1 MANFPQRHPLAA
13 LLLLLALLPAL
24 IGGSLTHTC
33 GCRGL
38 VYVGGCACYAEEDA
52 ATRADNALG
61 TSEGACTGELAGART
76 SSCSCTASAP
86 DSRDSDASAPDSP
99 FPGSSLCSSLG
110 SSLGSLTASGAPSDA
125 SSSHGAEGFGL
136 SDHHGHS
143 CDSLALEMEYPSLL
157 RDLPTPPD
165 AALSPEPFRL
175 PICALASLKEPLV
188 QRPPCFRA
196 AGADL
201 VLPLL
206 L

>member
-61 TSEGACTGELAGART
+61 TSEGACMGELAGART

-86 DSRDSDASAPDSP
+86 DSRDSDTSAPDSP

-110 SSLGSLTASGAPSDA
+110 SLTAPGAPPDA

-143 CDSLALEMEYPSLL
+143 CDSLALEMEHPSLL
-157 RDLPTPPD
+157 RDLPSPPV
-165 AALSPEPFRL
+165 AALSSEPAL
-175 PICALASLKEPLV
+175 PLNCSLAALKEPLV
-188 QRPPCFRA
+188 QQPPCFRA

>member
-38 VYVGGCACYAEEDA
+38 VYVGGCACYADEDA
-52 ATRADNALG
+52 ATQAGSARGA
-61 TSEGACTGELAGART
+61 SEGACTGALAGTRA
-76 SSCSCTASAP
+76 SSFSCAAAAP
-86 DSRDSDASAPDSP
+86 DCRAADASASDSS

-110 SSLGSLTASGAPSDA
+110 SLIAPGDPCDPSDV

-143 CDSLALEMEYPSLL
+143 CDSLALEMEHPSLL
-157 RDLPTPPD
+157 RDLPSPPV
-165 AALSPEPFRL
+165 AALSSEPNWL
-175 PICALASLKEPLV
+175 PICALAALKEPTA
-188 QRPPCFRA
+188 QRPPCPRT

>member
-76 SSCSCTASAP
+76 SSCSCTAATP
-86 DSRDSDASAPDSP
+86 DCRAADASASDSP
-99 FPGSSLCSSLG
+99 FPGSSL
-110 SSLGSLTASGAPSDA
+110 GSLTAPGAPSDA

-188 QRPPCFRA
+188 QRPPCSRA

>member
-38 VYVGGCACYAEEDA
+38 VYVGGCACYADEDEASRVGSSRGAAAEARSEAVAGA
-52 ATRADNALG
+52 ATS
-61 TSEGACTGELAGART
+61 T
-76 SSCSCTASAP
+76 CSCAAAEFSYRGT
-86 DSRDSDASAPDSP
+86 DASASDLPGALAHSSP
-99 FPGSSLCSSLG
+99 CSPL
-110 SSLGSLTASGAPSDA
+110 APCAPSDA
-125 SSSHGAEGFGL
+125 SSGYGAEGFGL

-157 RDLPTPPD
+157 RDLPVPPD
-165 AALSPEPFRL
+165 AALSSESVRL
-175 PICALASLKEPLV
+175 PICALATLKEPMV
-188 QRPPCFRA
+188 QLRPPCPRA

-206 L
+206 I